1 MSDNNMIDFSL
12 YQPKRPNI
20 KNLIGKFG
28 LQCIVDDPDYF
39 GNTSWVVK
47 KDAFKTKT
55 KNKLQEITNQ
65 HIQDVNDEKMGR
77 KSLRIYN
84 NRKNII
90 DTVFTGN
97 VDVENNLLTP
107 VRVVINGLKLGTYN
121 YDIIILKDNKD
132 NLYLV
137 NSDVY
142 NNLTSEGIEFYCTDF
157 YDKYL
162 PNAIYTALYKNK
174 ERVGVYATIGKGYGN
189 IPSTMG
195 GLIAKETEQEKYKKI
210 I

>member
-12 YQPKRPNI
+12 YQPKRPNV

-39 GNTSWVVK
+39 GNTSWVVR

-55 KNKLQEITNQ
+55 KDKLQEITNQ
-65 HIQDVNDEKMGR
+65 HIQDVNNEKEGR
-77 KSLRIYN
+77 KSLRIQN

-107 VRVVINGLKLGTYN
+107 VRVVIDGLKLDKYT

-132 NLYLV
+132 DLYLI

-157 YDKYL
+157 CDKYSL
-162 PNAIYTALYKNK
+162 TYYIALYKNGK
-174 ERVGVYATIGKGYGN
+174 RVGVYASINKGYGHT
-189 IPSTMG
+189 PSTMKE
-195 GLIAKETEQEKYKKI
+195 LIRREKEQEKYNKI